1 MANQHRIFQYETDR
15 KLDESQD
22 DRRKGHVSQN
32 RISAKRMERFS
43 SYFEQRFLRFF
54 GMLFSQI
61 NEDGLDQVSKFFW
74 CFQWEKMVSRKTNLL
89 ESQERFFSPFE
100 IKLFKHLHF
109 L

>member
-1 MANQHRIFQYETDR
+1 MKVKMIEERSMFLKH
-15 KLDESQD
+15 
-22 DRRKGHVSQN
+22 

-74 CFQWEKMVSRKTNLL
+74 CLQWKKMTSRKTNLL
-89 ESQERFFSPFE
+89 ESREGFFPPLQIE
-100 IKLFKHLHF
+100 MLKHLHF